1 MELPF
6 PFLCLYC
13 LWNTREQKLRTLK
26 QDGFVQ
32 MSIAKIQPQPAKMP
46 IVVTCISSGEVDLAL
61 IAPKFISLE
70 NKTWL

>member
-1 MELPF
+1 M
-6 PFLCLYC
+6 
-13 LWNTREQKLRTLK
+13 RTLK

-32 MSIAKIQPQPAKMP
+32 MSIAKIQTQPAKMP